1 VSFVGLGYPVRYWF
15 SVFSRSSGLVDSR
28 DAGQDAQEDAPLRRH
43 VRRVLGDSTDPA
55 AHGRRGGCC
64 CCPINSDCP
73 CCEVAGLVGALRSGD
88 ADAGGLRALGALADL
103 ELHALPLFEA
113 AEARGS
119 SRRRC

>member
-1 VSFVGLGYPVRYWF
+1 VSFVGLGYPVRCWF

-28 DAGQDAQEDAPLRRH
+28 DAGQDTQEDAPLRRH
-43 VRRVLGDSTDPA
+43 VPRVLGDSTDSA
-55 AHGRRGGCC
+55 AHRRRGGCC

-73 CCEVAGLVGALRSGD
+73 CREVAGLVGALRSGD
-88 ADAGGLRALGALADL
+88 ADAGGRRALGALADL

-119 SRRRC
+119 ISE